1 MSLKGE
7 RNYYDYED
15 HPVVAAVYDARVYN
29 IPFSNEVNS
38 IQVKDR
44 KDELKKLKQ
53 LFNPLS
59 KTSTRSK

>member
-1 MSLKGE
+1 MS
-7 RNYYDYED
+7 